1 MAKQP
6 IKSFISIPLD
16 GPSHPNQTC
25 NCKHHHSHHHSHG
38 HSHSHSHS
46 HLHAHTSKH
55 ILTAFLMNLI
65 FAIIEFIGGMFTG
78 SIAIASD
85 AIHDFGDAISL
96 GVAYFLEKKSNGKS
110 NNKYSL
116 GKGRL
121 SVLAACITNC
131 TLVISSL
138 AVITAS
144 VIRLIQPRELNYDG
158 IVLFAIIGLA
168 VNIIAMF
175 ITRDKAN
182 VNEKAINLHML
193 EDALGWIVVLIG
205 SIIMKL
211 TSLTWIDSV
220 MSIGV
225 ALFILWH
232 AIPGMIEVL
241 NILLEKT
248 PNNIDIEQ
256 IKQDIMAITSV
267 KAVNSLHVWSI
278 DGEEHYA
285 VVSIKAPYSASESV
299 REAIAQH
306 NIAHVYVEIST
317 PLIVIGHK
325 EA

>member
-1 MAKQP
+1 MAQQP
-6 IKSFISIPLD
+6 LKSFIDIPLD
-16 GPSHPNQTC
+16 TPTQVQRPC
-25 NCKHHHSHHHSHG
+25 NCGHHQ

-46 HLHAHTSKH
+46 HSHHHAHAHTEKH
-55 ILTAFLMNLI
+55 ILIAFLMNLI
-65 FAIIEFIGGMFTG
+65 FAIVEFLGGMFTG
-78 SIAIASD
+78 SVAIASD

-96 GVAYFLEKKSNGKS
+96 GVAYFLEKKSTEVANS
-110 NNKYSL
+110 KYSM

-131 TLVISSL
+131 TLIISSL

-144 VIRLIQPRELNYDG
+144 VVRLIHPRELNYDG
-158 IVLFAIIGLA
+158 IVLFAVIGLA
-168 VNIIAMF
+168 VNILAML

-193 EDALGWIVVLIG
+193 EDALGWVVVLIG

-211 TSLTWIDSV
+211 ASFAWIDSV

-225 ALFILWH
+225 TVFILWH
-232 AIPGMIEVL
+232 AVAGLIEVL
-241 NILLEKT
+241 NIMLEKT
-248 PNNIDIEQ
+248 PAGIDIEQ
-256 IKQDIMAITSV
+256 VKRDIMAVASV

-306 NIAHVYVEIST
+306 NITHVYVEVST
-317 PLIVIGHK
+317 PLITISHK
-325 EA
+325 GE

>member
-1 MAKQP
+1 MAQQP
-6 IKSFISIPLD
+6 LQSFISVPLD
-16 GPSHPNQTC
+16 APSRPQKPC
-25 NCKHHHSHHHSHG
+25 NCGHHHSHNHSHT
-38 HSHSHSHS
+38 HSHT
-46 HLHAHTSKH
+46 HTGKH
-55 ILTAFLMNLI
+55 ILIAFLMNLV
-65 FAIIEFIGGMFTG
+65 FAIVEFIGGIFTG
-78 SIAIASD
+78 SVAIASD

-96 GVAYFLEKKSNGKS
+96 GVAYFLEKKSKGAANS
-110 NNKYSL
+110 KYSM

-138 AVITAS
+138 AVITTS
-144 VIRLIQPRELNYDG
+144 IVRLLQPRELNYDG
-158 IVLFAIIGLA
+158 IVIFAIVGLA
-168 VNIIAMF
+168 VNILAML

-193 EDALGWIVVLIG
+193 EDALGWVVVLIG

-211 TSLTWIDSV
+211 TSFAWIDSV

-225 ALFILWH
+225 AVFILWH
-232 AIPGMIEVL
+232 AVAGMIEVL
-241 NILLEKT
+241 NIMLEKT
-248 PNNIDIEQ
+248 PADIDIEQ
-256 IKQDIMAITSV
+256 IRQDIMAITSV

-306 NIAHVYVEIST
+306 NITHVYVEVST
-317 PLIVIGHK
+317 PLIMIGHK
-325 EA
+325 GE